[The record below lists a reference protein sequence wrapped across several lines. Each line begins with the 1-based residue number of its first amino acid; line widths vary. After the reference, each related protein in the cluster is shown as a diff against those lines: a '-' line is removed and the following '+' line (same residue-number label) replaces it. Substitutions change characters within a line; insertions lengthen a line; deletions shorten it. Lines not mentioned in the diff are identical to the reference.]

1 MRWLVLALVAAC
13 GESGEPKAEEALGT
27 SDTEASTGVTS
38 VPTDTDTT
46 DTGTT
51 TTDTDTT
58 DTDLPT
64 YDTALPGDPLDLQLD
79 PPATINNGRFATADV
94 CAECHD
100 NVATSAAMTDEDGR
114 YIAPYDLW
122 QSSMMANA
130 GRDPLWRAQMSAEI
144 AATPAAADAIGAKC
158 TRCHTPMASEDAVLT
173 ASPDLTSD
181 VLTAGG
187 APTDLALDGVSC
199 AMCHQI
205 EADGLGE
212 EASFSGGYTTAGTA
226 TVYGPHAD
234 PFAHPMEQRSGFT
247 PVESAHSQSGELC
260 ATCHTLTTQAV
271 DSAGVATGGAVVE
284 QAPYLEQALSDF
296 ADTNC
301 QSCHLP
307 ADSVDGVP
315 IATEIA
321 HNPNGQDFPP
331 VNPRSSYGRH
341 VLVGGNTL
349 VPSILRDW
357 AAVLRPRASA
367 AAFDA
372 TIQAART
379 QLSERTGTVQLDG
392 LLVDGGELRFDA
404 VVTSLV
410 GHKLPTGIPIR
421 RVWLRTQVTDG
432 AGAVVF
438 AHGAWD
444 DHGRIVDSAG
454 APLASE
460 ALGGPVLPHVDEV
473 DSEDDVVVYEA
484 IMADGAGSPTWRLM
498 RAEGWVKDNRLL
510 PAGFDRAQA
519 AATDIDAVGVAADAD
534 FVGGSDRVHYAV
546 DVSGAS
552 GPFTVE
558 VELVYQPLAARWAE
572 ELFASGTPEA
582 LAFQVMYEAADRTP
596 EPIDLATDTT
606 P

>member
-1 MRWLVLALVAAC
+1 MRWLVLALLAAC
-13 GESGEPKAEEALGT
+13 GGEASDPKDERTLGT
-27 SDTEASTGVTS
+27 SDSDPTTGVTEGS
-38 VPTDTDTT
+38 TDTGSDSDTDT
-46 DTGTT
+46 
-51 TTDTDTT
+51 TDTT

-64 YDTALPGDPLDLQLD
+64 YDTALPGDPADLQLD
-79 PPATINNGRFATADV
+79 TPATVNNGRFATADV
-94 CAECHD
+94 CATCHD
-100 NVATSAAMTDEDGR
+100 NVPTSAAMKDEDGR
-114 YIAPYDLW
+114 GVAPYDLW

-173 ASPDLTSD
+173 ALPELTSD

-187 APTDLALDGVSC
+187 AATDLALDGVSC
-199 AMCHQI
+199 TMCHQI

-226 TVYGPHAD
+226 SMYGPHVD
-234 PFAHPMEQRSGFT
+234 PFAHPMEQHSGFT
-247 PVESAHSQSGELC
+247 PVASAHIESGELC
-260 ATCHTLTTQAV
+260 ATCHTLTTAAV
-271 DSAGVATGGAVVE
+271 DGAGVATGGSVVE

-296 ADTNC
+296 ADTSC

-315 IATEIA
+315 ILTEIA

-349 VPSILRDW
+349 VPAILRDW
-357 AAVLRPRASA
+357 ATVLQPRASA

-404 VVTSLV
+404 VVTSLA

-484 IMADGAGSPTWRLM
+484 ILADGAGAPTWRLM

-510 PAGFDRAQA
+510 PAGFDRTQA

-534 FVGGSDRVHYAV
+534 FVGGSDRVHYTV

-582 LAFQVMYEAADRTP
+582 LAFQVMYEAADRAP